1 MLAAPVPRLRGVTR
15 APSIGFTFLPFS
27 TGLSQQDAPM
37 IRVRTADGA
46 VMLATALLVSFVVL
60 GATTGC
66 QQPKV
71 AEDETASG
79 PDYNRPLTP
88 GASALREIT
97 DPGRLPPI
105 EKAFEHR
112 NVYLEDAIDES
123 LRWFRAPSSQ
133 QFFPF
138 DEFTHDRMVA
148 GLHAF
153 RSLLE
158 EAPDAASFRRQFEQ
172 MFKVYESVG
181 YNGEGIVLFT
191 GYYAPI
197 FPASRER
204 TSRFTAPLYT
214 RPDDLV
220 TDPVTGDPQG
230 RRMNGDVIVPYPARR
245 EIEERNMFAG
255 NELVWLENDLD
266 AFIVQV
272 NGSAKLQL
280 PDGEVMYIG
289 YAGKTDRPYTGLGQS
304 VMDEGIL
311 SPDQLSLPA
320 IRRLYQQQPDRVRE
334 LMFRNEVY
342 VFFTE
347 YSGANWPAGS
357 LGVPVTTEASLAT
370 DKRIYPRGGL
380 VMVDTR
386 AVTFSE
392 GHRRYVR
399 FMLDQDT
406 GGAIQ
411 APGRADIF
419 KGIGPGAEILAGGQY
434 AEGRLYYFLLRE
446 PYVESYLAM
455 EESKR

>member
-1 MLAAPVPRLRGVTR
+1 MNRVRVVDGTVMLAAGLLACGV
-15 APSIGFTFLPFS
+15 L
-27 TGLSQQDAPM
+27 LS
-37 IRVRTADGA
+37 V
-46 VMLATALLVSFVVL
+46 F
-60 GATTGC
+60 TGC
-66 QQPKV
+66 QQQKV
-71 AEDETASG
+71 VEDEVQVR
-79 PDYNRPLTP
+79 PDYNRQLPP
-88 GASALREIT
+88 GESALRKIT
-97 DPGRLPPI
+97 DPERMPPI

-138 DEFTHDRMVA
+138 EEFTHDRMVA

-158 EAPDAASFRRQFEQ
+158 EARDAESFRQQVEQ

-181 YNGEGIVLFT
+181 YNGEGVVLFT

-197 FPASRER
+197 FQASRER
-204 TSRFTAPLYT
+204 TSQFTAPLYT

-220 TDPVTGDPQG
+220 TDPVTGEPKG
-230 RRMNGDVIVPYPARR
+230 RRMNGDVIVPYPTRR

-255 NELVWLENDLD
+255 NELVWLENELD

-272 NGSAKLQL
+272 NGSAKLRL
-280 PDGEVMYIG
+280 PDGEIMYIG

-304 VMDEGIL
+304 VMDEGLL

-320 IRRLYQQQPDRVRE
+320 IRRLYQQQPELVRD
-334 LMFRNEVY
+334 LMLRNEVY

-347 YSGANWPAGS
+347 YSGSNWPAGS

-392 GHRRYVR
+392 GHRSYVR

-446 PYVESYLAM
+446 PFVESYLAM